1 MLSKMKFK
9 IKLTGSKCNEYPYL
23 TILHNQQVL
32 YSGSIINS
40 TILEFDIELQ
50 ETNLITFQGINK
62 SQGENNKWDTQLND
76 SGQII
81 ADKSLL
87 INNIWFDNISMEL
100 EWIRSLTL
108 VTKTGKE
115 PFSANGWWDNGTINF
130 SIQVPLLDWIIQEK
144 FINVEQNVVAPHDA
158 RSGDQ
163 RFDYNYIREKIK
175 LIRKIMND

>member
-1 MLSKMKFK
+1 
-9 IKLTGSKCNEYPYL
+9 
-23 TILHNQQVL
+23 LHNQQVL

-62 SQGENNKWDTQLND
+62 SQGENNKWDTQLD
-76 SGQII
+76 ESGQII

-108 VTKTGKE
+108 VTKTSKE
-115 PFSANGWWDNGTINF
+115 PFSANGWWCDGTISF

-144 FINVEQNVVAPHDA
+144 FINSEENIIASHHA
-158 RSGDQ
+158 KSGER
-163 RFDYNYIREKIK
+163 RFDYMYIQEKIK
-175 LIRKIMND
+175 AIQKMIDD